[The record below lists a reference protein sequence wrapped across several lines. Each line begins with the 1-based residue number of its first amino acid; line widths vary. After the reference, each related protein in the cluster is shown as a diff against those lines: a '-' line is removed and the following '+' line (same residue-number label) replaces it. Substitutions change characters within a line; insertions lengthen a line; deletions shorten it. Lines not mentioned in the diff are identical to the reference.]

1 MSGNGV
7 RHRWAA
13 VATGRRHTVERMD
26 KTATPDPNPAQ
37 LLDSAVLRYA
47 YALANGIVVPDAP
60 DTIDQGLLA
69 LLRDRGLSEVD
80 AVRVMAAGPVLAAV
94 PTRELQP
101 WAAKSYND
109 IARPLVLR
117 ELGANAEKRAT
128 WPPRHDRFSQPWSKA
143 LLAAG
148 LVPLKESV
156 AVPEKVDAVAHLR
169 RFLVAPVSSRSAR
182 DYVAWRKENDNDVS
196 PPSLAM
202 LTRIYGSWHQALAAA
217 GAEAPENSESAKQAE
232 DAVAKLAATL
242 EGHQAEAERLRERLR
257 ASDEAA
263 THIVAHH
270 TELAYLI
277 AMETH
282 ALESSRVNE
291 YLLQEREAS
300 AKTFKKWA
308 IAGTAS
314 LAIVPPIIEF
324 VLTKYV

>member
-1 MSGNGV
+1 
-7 RHRWAA
+7 
-13 VATGRRHTVERMD
+13 MD
-26 KTATPDPNPAQ
+26 MTATPDPNPAH
-37 LLDSAVLRYA
+37 LLDSAVLRFA
-47 YALANGIVVPDAP
+47 YARAFDIAVPDAP
-60 DTIDQGLLA
+60 DQIDQQLLA
-69 LLRDRGLSEVD
+69 LLRDRGLSHDD
-80 AVRVMAAGPVLAAV
+80 AVRVLAAGPALAAV
-94 PTRELQP
+94 PKRELQP

-109 IARPLVLR
+109 VARPLVLR
-117 ELGANAEKRAT
+117 ELGGSSEKRAT
-128 WPPRHDRFSQPWSKA
+128 WPPRHDKFSQPWSKA

-148 LVPLKESV
+148 LVPLKDSV
-156 AVPEKVDAVAHLR
+156 IVPEKVDAVAHLR
-169 RFLVAPVSSRSAR
+169 RFLEVPGASRSAR
-182 DYVAWRKENDNDVS
+182 DYVAWRKENDTDVS

-202 LTRIYGSWHQALAAA
+202 LTRIYGSWGQALAAA
-217 GAEAPENSESAKQAE
+217 GAETPENSESAKQAE

-257 ASDEAA
+257 TSDEAA